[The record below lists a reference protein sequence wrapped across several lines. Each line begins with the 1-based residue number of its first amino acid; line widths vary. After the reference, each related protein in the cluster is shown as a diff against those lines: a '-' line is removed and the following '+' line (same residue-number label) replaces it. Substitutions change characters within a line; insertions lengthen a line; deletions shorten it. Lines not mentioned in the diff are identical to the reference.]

1 MKTLLT
7 LSCDKILRGLLQ
19 GALQPIEDATIPLG
33 TAVGITMTIDGDCLG
48 RLLAEKDPIIE
59 TVIAKGITRLTEAG
73 VGVTA
78 GVAAR
83 AEVARTTD
91 RKAGR

>member
-7 LSCDKILRGLLQ
+7 LSCDKILRGLLR
-19 GALQPIEDATIPLG
+19 GVLQPTETATIPLG
-33 TAVGITMTIDGDCLG
+33 TAVGIAMTIDGESPG
-48 RLLAEKDPIIE
+48 RLLDGKGPTIE
-59 TVIAKGITRLTEAG
+59 TVIAKGITRLTAAE

-78 GVAAR
+78 GVAVR
-83 AEVARTTD
+83 AEVARSTD